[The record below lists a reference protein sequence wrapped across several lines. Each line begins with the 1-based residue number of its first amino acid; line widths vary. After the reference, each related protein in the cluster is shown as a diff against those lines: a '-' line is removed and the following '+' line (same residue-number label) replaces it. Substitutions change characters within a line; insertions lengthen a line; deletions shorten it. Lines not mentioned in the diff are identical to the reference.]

1 MKMGSVLVSWA
12 LLSGVAAGQ
21 FEFGVVCSTT
31 SRFATGPSNS
41 HKLAYRG
48 EMLYPDRDTIT
59 LVFQSRESVYYCLSG
74 NGPVQPWSRPVALY
88 PGRDPGIT
96 WGRDG
101 DRHLVWVMNDTGT
114 GVANIYYR
122 NLEYRM
128 LPVNV
133 SSSGAGC
140 GHPDVYADSAGIA
153 HVVWEEGADRPQIW
167 YRTVNENG
175 VISDRFRVSTDS
187 TAQCRYPAIE
197 CFRDTIYV
205 IWQEFS
211 SGQPAPYRIVQ
222 RRQVNGSWLPVQ
234 VLMAGSEPRAHPS
247 LDFSSNERFSAAWE
261 VCTGGN
267 YDPYFAGGNGGGYS
281 TAGVST
287 VPVVATVGTVWSY
300 LFWQEDSAGYQDIYY
315 NLYYFMTGW
324 TRGTVR
330 RLFGIGEPVFAPSVL
345 AALAVWTQG
354 DTWPYKVM
362 WGFFGYPVGI
372 EDTEQRLSGRQY
384 SKFVSDGATI
394 FIPEPG
400 GAVLDISGR
409 RILDL
414 RPGFN
419 DLSRLGRGV
428 YFVLSGAERQRM
440 ISVR

>member
-1 MKMGSVLVSWA
+1 MKIGRVLLSVA
-12 LLSGVAAGQ
+12 LLSGMAAGQ

-48 EMLYPDRDTIT
+48 EMLYPDRDTLT
-59 LVFQSRESVYYCLSG
+59 LVFQSRESIYYCLSG

-96 WGRDG
+96 WGRDS
-101 DRHLVWVMNDTGT
+101 DRHLVWVMSDTGS
-114 GVANIYYR
+114 GVSNVYYR
-122 NLEYRM
+122 NLEFRM

-133 SSSGAGC
+133 STSGTDC
-140 GHPDVYADSAGIA
+140 GHPDVYADSTGVA
-153 HVVWEEGADRPQIW
+153 HVVWEEGADQPQIW
-167 YRTVNENG
+167 YRNVNENG
-175 VISDRFRVSTDS
+175 VIGGRFRVSTDS
-187 TAQCRYPAIE
+187 TAQCRFPAIE

-205 IWQEFS
+205 IWQEFNPA
-211 SGQPAPYRIVQ
+211 QPAPYRIVQ
-222 RRQVNGSWLPVQ
+222 RRQVNGTWLPVQ
-234 VLMAGSEPRAHPS
+234 VLMSGSEPLAHPS
-247 LDFSSNERFSAAWE
+247 LDFASGDRFSAAWE

-267 YDPYFAGGNGGGYS
+267 YDPYFAGGNGGGYH
-281 TAGVST
+281 TAGMST

-330 RLFGIGEPVFAPSVL
+330 RLFGIGEPVRAPSGL
-345 AALAVWTQG
+345 GALAVWTQG
-354 DTWPYKVM
+354 DTYPYKVM

-372 EDTEQRLSGRQY
+372 EEAALRLAGRQY
-384 SKFVSDGATI
+384 SKFVNDGSAL
-394 FIPEPG
+394 FIPQPG
-400 GAVLDISGR
+400 GVVLDISGR
-409 RILDL
+409 RIVDL

-419 DLSRLGRGV
+419 DLSRLQRGV
-428 YFVLSGAERQRM
+428 YFVRSGTELQRM
-440 ISVR
+440 ILVR